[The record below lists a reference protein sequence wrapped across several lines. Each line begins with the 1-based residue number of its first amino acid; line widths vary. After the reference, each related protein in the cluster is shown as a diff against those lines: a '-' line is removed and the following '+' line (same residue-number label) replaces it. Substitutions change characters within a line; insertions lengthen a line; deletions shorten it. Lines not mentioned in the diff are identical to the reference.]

1 MSAESSPKIV
11 IVDESP
17 IRAAILEEGLREAG
31 FTGVVHIS
39 EMQSLLSRIYA
50 LDPDVILIDLEN
62 PSRDVLEQMF
72 QVSRAVRRPIAMFV
86 DQSDAASIQASV
98 DAGVSAYIVDGLK
111 KERIKP
117 ILDLCISRFNAFSKL
132 QGELDRA
139 KSALEDRKVIDRA
152 KGILMKL
159 KGLTEEEAYVLLR
172 STAMREKKKIG
183 EIAQSILTASELV
196 EMTHPLHIGFI
207 PLVDAAALIVAV
219 DKGFTA
225 AEGLD
230 VTLVREVSWS
240 NVRDKLNIGLF
251 DAAHLLAPV
260 AIASSLGLGHVKV
273 PIVAPFNLGLN
284 GNAITVSPA
293 LHAAIMAE
301 IDGDRFDPMV
311 TARAL
316 SRVVAKRRKS
326 GAEPLTFGMTFPF
339 STHNYQL
346 RFWMAAGGVDPDED
360 VRLVV
365 LPPPYMVDSLA
376 SGHVDAFCVGA
387 PWNSVAVDL
396 GVGYI
401 LHFVS
406 DILVRAAEKVLAI
419 RRNWSER
426 NPEVLAALIRAAS
439 RATEFIEQPQNRAET
454 ARMLAQPER
463 VGVDAEVIQRS
474 LDGHLKISPD
484 GAMRKSSRYLLVGRE
499 GAGRPD
505 PVQAAWLYAQMV
517 RWGQTSFSQEALKTA
532 MAAFRP
538 DLYDA
543 ALGLH
548 GDVDQTAFRS
558 IGTFAGPVFDP
569 ADLAG
574 YLDSFSVFRRA
585 P

>member
-1 MSAESSPKIV
+1 M
-11 IVDESP
+11 
-17 IRAAILEEGLREAG
+17 
-31 FTGVVHIS
+31 TG
-39 EMQSLLSRIYA
+39 
-50 LDPDVILIDLEN
+50 
-62 PSRDVLEQMF
+62 
-72 QVSRAVRRPIAMFV
+72 
-86 DQSDAASIQASV
+86 
-98 DAGVSAYIVDGLK
+98 
-111 KERIKP
+111 
-117 ILDLCISRFNAFSKL
+117 
-132 QGELDRA
+132 
-139 KSALEDRKVIDRA
+139 
-152 KGILMKL
+152 
-159 KGLTEEEAYVLLR
+159 
-172 STAMREKKKIG
+172 
-183 EIAQSILTASELV
+183 
-196 EMTHPLHIGFI
+196 PLHIGFI

-219 DKGFTA
+219 DRGFAA

-293 LHAAIMAE
+293 LHAAITSE
-301 IDGDRFDPMV
+301 VEGDAFDPMA
-311 TARAL
+311 TALAL
-316 SRVVAKRRKS
+316 ARVVAARRRD

-376 SGHVDAFCVGA
+376 NGQIDGFCVGA
-387 PWNSVAVDL
+387 PWNSIAVDL
-396 GVGYI
+396 GVGLI

-419 RRNWSER
+419 RQGWSEK
-426 NPEVLAALIRAAS
+426 NPEVVAALIRAAS
-439 RATEFIEQPQNRAET
+439 RAAEFIEDPDNRAET
-454 ARMLAQPER
+454 ARILAQPER
-463 VGVDAEVIQRS
+463 IGVDAEIILRT
-474 LDGHLKISPD
+474 LDGRLKISAD
-484 GAMRKSSRYLLVGRE
+484 GTIRTSDRYLLVGRE
-499 GAGRPD
+499 GASRPD

-517 RWGQTSFSQEALKTA
+517 RWGQAPIGLGALTTA
-532 MAAFRP
+532 KAVFRP

-543 ALGLH
+543 ALGRD
-548 GDVDQTAFRS
+548 GKPAGAPGAVGA
-558 IGTFAGPVFDP
+558 FAGPPFDSDDI
-569 ADLAG
+569 AGHLAAFEIG
-574 YLDSFSVFRRA
+574 RRK

>member
-1 MSAESSPKIV
+1 MS
-11 IVDESP
+11 
-17 IRAAILEEGLREAG
+17 
-31 FTGVVHIS
+31 
-39 EMQSLLSRIYA
+39 
-50 LDPDVILIDLEN
+50 
-62 PSRDVLEQMF
+62 
-72 QVSRAVRRPIAMFV
+72 
-86 DQSDAASIQASV
+86 
-98 DAGVSAYIVDGLK
+98 
-111 KERIKP
+111 
-117 ILDLCISRFNAFSKL
+117 
-132 QGELDRA
+132 
-139 KSALEDRKVIDRA
+139 
-152 KGILMKL
+152 
-159 KGLTEEEAYVLLR
+159 
-172 STAMREKKKIG
+172 
-183 EIAQSILTASELV
+183 
-196 EMTHPLHIGFI
+196 HPLHIGFI

-230 VTLVREVSWS
+230 VTLAREVSWS

-273 PIVAPFNLGLN
+273 PIAAPFNLGLN

-301 IDGDRFDPMV
+301 IGGGRFDPMA
-311 TARAL
+311 TALAL
-316 SRVVAKRRKS
+316 SRVVAARRKS

-376 SGHVDAFCVGA
+376 NGHVDAFCVGA

-396 GVGYI
+396 GVGHI

-406 DILVRAAEKVLAI
+406 DILVRAAEKVLAV
-419 RRNWSER
+419 RQTWSEK
-426 NPEVLAALIRAAS
+426 NPEVVAALIRAAF
-439 RATEFIEQPQNRAET
+439 RAAEFIEQPQNRTEA
-454 ARMLAQPER
+454 ARILSAPER
-463 VGVDAEVIQRS
+463 IGVDADVIQRA
-474 LDGHLKISPD
+474 LDGRLKISHD
-484 GAMRKSSRYLLVGRE
+484 GTMRESSRYLLVGRE
-499 GAGRPD
+499 SAARPD

-517 RWGQTSFSQEALKTA
+517 RWGQASLSPEALKTA
-532 MAAFRP
+532 KAVFRP

-543 ALGLH
+543 ALGLD
-548 GDVDQTAFRS
+548 GSTPSGALGSVGA
-558 IGTFAGPVFDP
+558 FAGPAFDP
-569 ADLAG
+569 ADVAG
-574 YLDSFSVFRRA
+574 YLASFDVSRRI